1 MVLGGQYLKDF
12 IGITK
17 RLFYICL
24 LPSLN
29 ELELGLAVVMKYT
42 VDDVNANQA
51 LLPGIKLGYE
61 IHDTCKQTAVVV
73 RPTIS
78 FLTAKNS
85 GELSVECNYTDY
97 ETSVVAV
104 IGPFNSE
111 MVSVIG
117 KVLGFFLMP
126 QVWFLIDILFEL
138 C

>member
-1 MVLGGQYLKDF
+1 
-12 IGITK
+12 
-17 RLFYICL
+17 
-24 LPSLN
+24 
-29 ELELGLAVVMKYT
+29 MKYT